1 MQSNEFQTKEADI
14 QNNDINLEQEMK
26 ELSSVEQSSN
36 TAVPTDEYSKKGI
49 NPIFTEE
56 VILYYDPSVLSTNSE
71 ALDTVDYYFD
81 SVTCHDKGIENLL
94 IEMIGYSL
102 AETAKLNKL
111 IILKGEG
118 RNGKSKIFRVL
129 EAVLKDKCSHEHLEQ
144 LSRKQSRKQVY
155 G

>member
-26 ELSSVEQSSN
+26 ELNSEEQSSN

-56 VILYYDPSVLSTNSE
+56 VIPYYDPNVLLTNSPE
-71 ALDTVDYYFD
+71 LKTVDDYYR
-81 SVTCHDKGIENLL
+81 SVTCEHKDIENLL
-94 IEMIGYSL
+94 YEVQGYSL

-111 IILKGEG
+111 VILKGEG

-129 EAVLKDKCSHEHLEQ
+129 EAILGDKCSHEHLEQ